1 MSPVEKPSPYME
13 SAASP
18 QIREFS
24 PEWFDASSDAW
35 RSNKVRRGESWVYRC
50 RETRCKRV
58 VGATDYCIQHIV
70 AAEGRQSIAERV
82 VARSLERSAALQHSQ
97 YVQSRAREPAPLV
110 ADDAPRRSARQA
122 SAHARSRGRA
132 AAGTD

>member
-1 MSPVEKPSPYME
+1 ME

-18 QIREFS
+18 LIREFS
-24 PEWFDASSDAW
+24 PEWFNASSEAW
-35 RSNKVRRGESWVYRC
+35 RSNKIRRGESWVYRC

-82 VARSLERSAALQHSQ
+82 VARGLERSAALQHSQ
-97 YVQSRAREPAPLV
+97 YVQVRASESAPLV
-110 ADDAPRRSARQA
+110 ADGTLRRSARQA
-122 SAHARSRGRA
+122 SARERSRGRTTD
-132 AAGTD
+132 GTD